1 MKKLNRWVYAI
12 VGVIVLLLA
21 GLVYAWSVMSKSIA
35 ASRPDWSAAQLS
47 LTFTLVMAF
56 FCIGCLIAGILAK
69 KVSPKIYVI
78 ISGVLF
84 LAGFMVAAMTGT
96 SPALLYIGF
105 GILCGLGA
113 GFAYNAVMSTMSS
126 WFPDKQGLISGI
138 LLMGFGLSA
147 FIVGKIFAAV
157 TPSTGGDEWK
167 ATFRVLA
174 IIIFVVM
181 IVCSFFFVKPD
192 ADFVPPTSA
201 KKATVREPALDINS
215 GQMVKQPS
223 FWLYYIWAILVS
235 AAGLAL
241 VSQGSGIAVQVG
253 GASVSDG
260 TIATVVGLISILNGI
275 GRVIFGGLFDKKGY
289 RFTMILDM
297 VVFIL
302 AGLILILALTTG
314 QFLFIIL
321 GFIVGGFAY
330 GGVTPTNSA
339 IISDFF
345 GRTNYPMNFSL
356 INTNLIIASFA
367 STIAGKLYDAS
378 QSYMST
384 IFMIIGVTVV
394 GFVVFLGIRRPKAK

>member
-1 MKKLNRWVYAI
+1 M
-12 VGVIVLLLA
+12 
-21 GLVYAWSVMSKSIA
+21 
-35 ASRPDWSAAQLS
+35 
-47 LTFTLVMAF
+47 
-56 FCIGCLIAGILAK
+56 
-69 KVSPKIYVI
+69 
-78 ISGVLF
+78 
-84 LAGFMVAAMTGT
+84 
-96 SPALLYIGF
+96 
-105 GILCGLGA
+105 
-113 GFAYNAVMSTMSS
+113 
-126 WFPDKQGLISGI
+126 
-138 LLMGFGLSA
+138 
-147 FIVGKIFAAV
+147 
-157 TPSTGGDEWK
+157 
-167 ATFRVLA
+167 
-174 IIIFVVM
+174 
-181 IVCSFFFVKPD
+181 
-192 ADFVPPTSA
+192 PPTSA
-201 KKATVREPALDINS
+201 KKAAVREPALDINS

-289 RFTMILDM
+289 KLTMILDM
-297 VVFIL
+297 IIFIV

-321 GFIVGGFAY
+321 GFVVGGFAY

-384 IFMIIGVTVV
+384 IFMIIGLTVV
-394 GFVVFLGIRRPKAK
+394 GFVVFLGIRRPQK

>member
-1 MKKLNRWVYAI
+1 MKNLNRWIYAI
-12 VGVIVLLLA
+12 IGVIVLLLA
-21 GLVYAWSVMSKSIA
+21 GLVYAWSVMSKAIA

-69 KVSPKIYVI
+69 KVSPKLYVI
-78 ISGVLF
+78 ASGVLF

-96 SPALLYIGF
+96 SPALLYLGF

-113 GFAYNAVMSTMSS
+113 GFAYNAVMSTMSA

-138 LLMGFGLSA
+138 LLMGFGLSS
-147 FIVGKIFAAV
+147 FIIGKVYAAV
-157 TPSTGGDEWK
+157 TPSDGTDAWK
-167 ATFRVLA
+167 TTFRILA

-181 IVCSFFFVKPD
+181 VVCSFFFVKPG
-192 ADFVPPTSA
+192 ADFVPPVSA
-201 KKATVREPALDINS
+201 KKKAAREPALDINS
-215 GQMVKQPS
+215 GEMVKQPS
-223 FWLYYIWAILVS
+223 FWLYYIWAIVVS

-241 VSQGSGIAVQVG
+241 VSQASGIAVQVG

-289 RFTMILDM
+289 KLTMILDM
-297 VVFIL
+297 IVFIL
-302 AGLILILALTTG
+302 AGLILILALVSG
-314 QFLFIIL
+314 NFLFIII

-345 GRTNYPMNFSL
+345 GRTNYSLNFSL

-384 IFMIIGVTVV
+384 IFMMIGVTVV
-394 GFVVFLGIRRPKAK
+394 GFVVFLGIRRPQAK